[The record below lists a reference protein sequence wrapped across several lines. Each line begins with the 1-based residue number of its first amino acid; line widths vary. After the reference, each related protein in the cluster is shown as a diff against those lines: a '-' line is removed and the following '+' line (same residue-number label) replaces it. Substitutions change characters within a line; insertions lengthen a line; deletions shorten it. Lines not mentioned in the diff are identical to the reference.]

1 MEETMHATSFA
12 VAATFT
18 LALAFGIAG
27 AVQLVAPGFVRR
39 AYRRWELRPQL
50 SRVIG
55 ALELLA
61 ACFLAIPNTRLWGV
75 VLAGLLNFLAVVM
88 LLKNR
93 EYGWAIPGLAAHIV
107 LAPALLAAATA

>member
-1 MEETMHATSFA
+1 MHATSFDT
-12 VAATFT
+12 AARFT

-27 AVQLVAPGFVRR
+27 AVQLIAPGFVRR

-50 SRVIG
+50 GRVIG
-55 ALELLA
+55 ALQLLA

-75 VLAGLLNFLAVVM
+75 VLAGPLNFLAVVI

-93 EYGWAIPGLAAHIV
+93 EYGWAIPGLAAQIA
-107 LAPALLAAATA
+107 LAPVMLAAPAA